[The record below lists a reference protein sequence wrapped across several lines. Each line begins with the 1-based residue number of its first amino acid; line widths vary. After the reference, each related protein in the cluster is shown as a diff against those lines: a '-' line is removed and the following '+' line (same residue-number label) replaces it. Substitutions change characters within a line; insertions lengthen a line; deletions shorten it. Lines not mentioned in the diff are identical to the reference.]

1 MAKPNDQLSI
11 LMLGEALDRPGGV
24 VAVEK
29 ATLAVASDQLTFRH
43 VPTLPRDGA
52 WLQLGKLVTVIR
64 AVIQMLWCLATKP
77 VDIVHIHVSMGA
89 SVYRKSILAGIALL
103 FAKPVIMHTHGGE
116 FSRQFPTMPGPL
128 RRFVASLLRRS
139 DAVIALAE
147 TWRRFYIDVV
157 GVDPK
162 RVVILRNP
170 VTLPSSLPA
179 RSTGPPIGLLYLG
192 MLSEPKGAFDLIRAM
207 AALAEEDRRNVHLT
221 MAGHGQIEE
230 AGKLVA
236 DLGLRE
242 SIAIHGWLDHEAR
255 DALLAEV
262 HGFILPSHFEGLPM
276 ALLEAMSW
284 GLAIIAT
291 PVGGIPDIVVDGENG
306 LLVQPGDTA
315 ALAAA
320 IKRIADDAAL
330 RQRLGGQARTSVEPY
345 SSAGYADGLIA
356 IYRDVL
362 PGGVLAGAST

>member
-1 MAKPNDQLSI
+1 MAEPKDKLSI

-24 VAVEK
+24 VTVEK
-29 ATLAVASDQLTFRH
+29 ATLAIASNQLTFRH
-43 VPTLPRDGA
+43 VPTLPRDRA
-52 WLQLGKLVTVIR
+52 WLQLGKLVTVSR
-64 AVIQMLWCLATKP
+64 AVIQMLWCLVTKS
-77 VDIVHIHVSMGA
+77 VDIVHIHVSMGP
-89 SVYRKSILAGIALL
+89 SVYRKSMLAGIAML
-103 FAKPVIMHTHGGE
+103 FGKPVIMHTHGGE
-116 FSRQFPTMPGPL
+116 FSKQFPTMLRPL
-128 RRFVASLLRRS
+128 RRLVASLLRRS
-139 DAVIALAE
+139 DAVIVLAE
-147 TWRRFYIDVV
+147 TWRRFYINVV

-179 RSTGPPIGLLYLG
+179 RSTGPPIRFLYLG
-192 MLSEPKGAFDLIRAM
+192 MLSEPKGAFDLIQAM
-207 AALAEEDRRNVHLT
+207 AALPYEDRQNVHLT
-221 MAGHGQIEE
+221 MAGHGQIVE

-236 DLGLRE
+236 DLGLQE
-242 SIAIHGWLDHEAR
+242 TVTILGWLDHEAR
-255 DALLAEV
+255 DTLLAEV

-284 GLAIIAT
+284 GLAIVAT
-291 PVGGIPDIVVDGENG
+291 PVGGIPDVVVDGKNG

-320 IKRIADDAAL
+320 VKRLTADPVL
-330 RQRLGGQARTSVEPY
+330 RQRLGNEARTSVEPY
-345 SSAGYADGLIA
+345 SAAGYADCLIA